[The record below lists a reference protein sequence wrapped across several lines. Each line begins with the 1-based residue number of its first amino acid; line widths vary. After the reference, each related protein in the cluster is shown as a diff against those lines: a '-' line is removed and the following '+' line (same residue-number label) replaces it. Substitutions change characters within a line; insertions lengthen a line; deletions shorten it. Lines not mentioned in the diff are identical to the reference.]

1 MAAAGSVIDH
11 YEVFDEAITPKV
23 LHALKL
29 HRLHIALVQDKLVV
43 LCHMLDMDIGNWA
56 TSLPQK
62 TFLNKIITIPF
73 VFSNTYGCAWVPK
86 IEFLKTNSVL

>member
-1 MAAAGSVIDH
+1 MAAAGSVLIDH

-43 LCHMLDMDIGNWA
+43 LCHMLDMDIGSYLSA
-56 TSLPQK
+56 PEDFPLETK
-62 TFLNKIITIPF
+62 
-73 VFSNTYGCAWVPK
+73 
-86 IEFLKTNSVL
+86 